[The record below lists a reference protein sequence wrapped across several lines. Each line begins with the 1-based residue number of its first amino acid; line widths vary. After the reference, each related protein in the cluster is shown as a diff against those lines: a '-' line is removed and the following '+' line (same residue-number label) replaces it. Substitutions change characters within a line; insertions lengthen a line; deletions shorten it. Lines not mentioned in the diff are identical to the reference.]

1 MEQIYHSSF
10 GYHQKLKKSI
20 VCRKV
25 LLPIIIVVQI
35 CLNFLLWGACMGTR
49 RRLHFSNMK
58 TLFVETHIK
67 ITCFIKNYIKST
79 SIPAISRTWY
89 VQTRGKE
96 NKHCRIAG
104 TKKKVHLTITKAK
117 IVGPRLKRNSNQNII
132 LFVWK
137 TGTDFGLFP
146 KFQRPNQ
153 FS

>member
-10 GYHQKLKKSI
+10 GYQKKYCLSKSTSSNYNSHPNLLK
-20 VCRKV
+20 
-25 LLPIIIVVQI
+25 LPIV
-35 CLNFLLWGACMGTR
+35 
-49 RRLHFSNMK
+49 RRLHGYKAKVTIFKHENVIRQD
-58 TLFVETHIK
+58 TK